1 MKTLIVIP
9 ARMMA
14 TRFPNKPMALIK
26 GKPMIEHVWDKA
38 VKSKIGRVIVACC
51 EKEVAECI
59 SSIGGEVILTN
70 PDIPSGTDRVFSAI
84 ENDPDFLSFDSIINL
99 QGDMPLINTNSIQKV
114 NDAIKQGYDIST
126 LVTNFSSINEMY
138 NNNVTKAHVKWI
150 KKEIIGEAVSFNKNI
165 KIIGEKDIYH
175 HVGIYGFTP
184 QALTKFVKL
193 NQSEHEK
200 KYKLEQMRALDND
213 MTIGISYIK
222 DVPISVDTYEDLIN
236 IEKLIKG

>member
-150 KKEIIGEAVSFNKNI
+150 KKEIIGEAVSFNKYI

>member
-1 MKTLIVIP
+1 
-9 ARMMA
+9 
-14 TRFPNKPMALIK
+14 
-26 GKPMIEHVWDKA
+26 
-38 VKSKIGRVIVACC
+38 
-51 EKEVAECI
+51 
-59 SSIGGEVILTN
+59 
-70 PDIPSGTDRVFSAI
+70 
-84 ENDPDFLSFDSIINL
+84 
-99 QGDMPLINTNSIQKV
+99 
-114 NDAIKQGYDIST
+114 
-126 LVTNFSSINEMY
+126 MY

-165 KIIGEKDIYH
+165 KIIGEKNIYH

-236 IEKLIKG
+236 IEKLI

>member
-126 LVTNFSSINEMY
+126 LVTNFSSINEIY

-150 KKEIIGEAVSFNKNI
+150 KKEIIGEAVSFNKYI